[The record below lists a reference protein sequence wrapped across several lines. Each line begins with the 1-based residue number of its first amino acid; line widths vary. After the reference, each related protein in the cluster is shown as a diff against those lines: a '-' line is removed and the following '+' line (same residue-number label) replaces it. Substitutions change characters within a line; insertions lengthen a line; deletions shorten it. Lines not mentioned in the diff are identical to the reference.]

1 MVGVSLYQLVQL
13 EDSRALWP
21 EEFEARVAEME
32 ANPGE
37 RTPFLVVADWLEEGD
52 RGETELARA
61 FRYLGKRPEIE
72 IGKVN
77 FYADKFYWEAKLIAP
92 INDFEYN
99 WECLTLAHYVAKVAQ
114 KLLKVMAEIS

>member
-1 MVGVSLYQLVQL
+1 MVSVSLYQLVQM
-13 EDSRALWP
+13 EGSRALWP
-21 EEFEARVAEME
+21 EYFQTMVTEME

-37 RTPFLVVADWLEEGD
+37 RTPFLTVADWLEEGD

-72 IGKVN
+72 IRKVN

-92 INDFEYN
+92 INDLEYN
-99 WECLTLAHYVAKVAQ
+99 WECLTLAHYVAKVAGM
-114 KLLKVMAEIS
+114 LLKVMAAIS

>member
-1 MVGVSLYQLVQL
+1 MVSVSLYQLVQL

-21 EEFEARVAEME
+21 EDFQTMVTEME

-37 RTPFLVVADWLEEGD
+37 RTPFLAVADWLEEGD

-72 IGKVN
+72 IRKVN
-77 FYADKFYWEAKLIAP
+77 YYSNKFFWEAKLP
-92 INDFEYN
+92 EPLRSYESTTD
-99 WECLTLAHYVAKVAQ
+99 CGTLAHYVARVAE
-114 KLLKVMAEIS
+114 KLLKMMAAIS